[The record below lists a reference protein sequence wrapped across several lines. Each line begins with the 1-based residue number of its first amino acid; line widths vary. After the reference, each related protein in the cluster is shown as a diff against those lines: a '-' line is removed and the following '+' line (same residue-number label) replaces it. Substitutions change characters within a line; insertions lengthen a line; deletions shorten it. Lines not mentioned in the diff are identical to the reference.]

1 MKSIFRA
8 WNKLSLIVQI
18 IIGLVIGIS
27 LAVIA
32 PKQLAFLT
40 LFGDLFVG
48 ALKAIAPLMVFI
60 LVMAAIAQHKSGT
73 KTNMSTVI
81 VLYIVG
87 TLSAGLC
94 AVVASFLFPQTL
106 ILAKSAEKVAAPD
119 NIISVLKTVLLNA
132 IDNPI
137 NAIVNTNFLGVLA
150 WAIIIGVALR
160 SASESTKDLLSD
172 LSDAITKCVRWII
185 QFAPIGVMGLVFNS
199 ISTSGIGALA
209 KYASLILLLVGT
221 MVFIALVVNPLIVF
235 LASHQNPY
243 PLVFKCLSNSG
254 ITAFFTR
261 SSAANIPVNLELCED
276 LGLDVNTYPISIPL
290 GATINMAGAAVTIA
304 VMSLAACNTMGVKVD
319 IPSAI
324 LLIFLTAISAAGAS
338 GVAGGSLLLIPLACS
353 LFGLP
358 ADISM
363 QVVGVGFICGVIQD
377 SCETA
382 LNSSTDVLLTATAE
396 LHEYRK
402 RGEKKVL
409 NIK

>member
-1 MKSIFRA
+1 MKSIFKA

-160 SASESTKDLLSD
+160 SASDSTKGLLSD

-221 MVFIALVVNPLIVF
+221 MVFIALVINPLIVF

-290 GATINMAGAAVTIA
+290 GATINMAGAAV
-304 VMSLAACNTMGVKVD
+304 NTMGVKVD

-324 LLIFLTAISAAGAS
+324 LLVFLTAISAAGAS

-402 RGEKKVL
+402 RGEKKIL